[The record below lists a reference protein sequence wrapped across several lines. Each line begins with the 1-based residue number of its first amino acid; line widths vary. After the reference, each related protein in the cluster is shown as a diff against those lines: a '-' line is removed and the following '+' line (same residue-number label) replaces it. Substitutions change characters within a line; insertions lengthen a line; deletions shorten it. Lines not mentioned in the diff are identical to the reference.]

1 MTDRALTWLLV
12 PVIYLAV
19 RMLTDRLVVGTQDFG
34 SEPIALIVVVPFAQL
49 AILDLIRWFRGRG
62 L

>member
-19 RMLTDRLVVGTQDFG
+19 RMLTDRLVVGAQDFG